1 VSCTITIRD
10 ARARATEPL
19 APYPFM
25 AETDEDLER
34 GLKDVIRL
42 WRHQHPGQDVFEEG
56 ITILVEMG
64 GRVAHRS

>member
-1 VSCTITIRD
+1 
-10 ARARATEPL
+10 
-19 APYPFM
+19 M

-42 WRHQHPGQDVFEEG
+42 WRHQHPGQDMFEEG
-56 ITILVEMG
+56 VTILVEMG